1 MCASSS
7 AITDGNMNFFKRI
20 FSSAPVRSR
29 ASFYAFAVQCDRC
42 GEIVRGRINL
52 DSDLSADYEGGHELY
67 HVRKVLMGSDKCF
80 QRIEVEFDF
89 DSSRNVVAR
98 QASGGRIVE
107 TG

>member
-1 MCASSS
+1 MGFLKKLFGGGTSSS
-7 AITDGNMNFFKRI
+7 
-20 FSSAPVRSR
+20 SSV
-29 ASFYAFAVQCDRC
+29 FYTFTVHCDRC
-42 GEIVRGRINL
+42 GETIEGKVNL
-52 DSDLSADYEGGHELY
+52 SNDLSLDDEGGY